1 MKNKKTLSTVL
12 YIISA
17 VILIFIID
25 LFFLTKNHVE
35 TGFQKA
41 LVIICAVILAAIV
54 VLIIYEATLL
64 REREPNYFLYDKTVH
79 KNISPENLTFK
90 IVNDKMTLYISK
102 IGETEESLWLENT
115 LDKPDKIGNPVEF
128 RTLLAYKMLYD
139 LADMNDDKYWLAF
152 YTWGENTVQSIA
164 DAIRNNGDAEMAAT
178 LIQLKNSF
186 NADLSDI
193 KDFLINNK
201 PYIQSRMLKFVKAN
215 IELFC

>member
-1 MKNKKTLSTVL
+1 
-12 YIISA
+12 
-17 VILIFIID
+17 
-25 LFFLTKNHVE
+25 
-35 TGFQKA
+35 
-41 LVIICAVILAAIV
+41 
-54 VLIIYEATLL
+54 
-64 REREPNYFLYDKTVH
+64 
-79 KNISPENLTFK
+79 
-90 IVNDKMTLYISK
+90 
-102 IGETEESLWLENT
+102 
-115 LDKPDKIGNPVEF
+115 
-128 RTLLAYKMLYD
+128 MLYD

-215 IELFC
+215 IELFY